1 MTVQGALRY
10 DHAWSYY
17 PRQQIGPTNFL
28 PQPLVF
34 EKSKGVIGY
43 HDINPRMGFAYD
55 VFGTG
60 KTALKVNVGRYLE
73 AAVNGNGNYSELLPE
88 RRIAT
93 NVTRTWT
100 DANGNYSADCDLM
113 VGTAQDLRAGG
124 GDFCGAWS
132 NLNFGKDV
140 YSLSYDENILKGWYN
155 RPSDWQIGATVQH
168 EVLPRISVEV
178 SYVRRWLQNFTVT
191 DNRAVAASD
200 FTEFSVTAPTDPRLP
215 GGGGYVVGNLYNV
228 VPSKFG
234 LTDQYRTYS
243 PGFGNVSMVYNG
255 VDVNFSARLRSGVQV
270 QGGTSTGQQVI
281 DSCEIRSKLPE
292 QVSTGTS
299 AQGGIPYDPANPY
312 CYVAPGIT
320 TRLTAAATYTIPKLD
335 VQVSNTLTSS
345 PGVPLQANWNV
356 PSATAAQTLGR
367 PLAGNAP
374 NVVVNLLEPGQMRSP
389 RVNILDFRIGK
400 VFRQGRN
407 RALVAV
413 DLYNALNLDTVLV
426 YNQTYVPNGSWLIP
440 QTVLTARTAKLT
452 VQYDF

>member
-1 MTVQGALRY
+1 M
-10 DHAWSYY
+10 
-17 PRQQIGPTNFL
+17 
-28 PQPLVF
+28 
-34 EKSKGVIGY
+34 
-43 HDINPRMGFAYD
+43 
-55 VFGTG
+55 
-60 KTALKVNVGRYLE
+60 
-73 AAVNGNGNYSELLPE
+73 
-88 RRIAT
+88 
-93 NVTRTWT
+93 
-100 DANGNYSADCDLM
+100 
-113 VGTAQDLRAGG
+113 
-124 GDFCGAWS
+124 
-132 NLNFGKDV
+132 
-140 YSLSYDENILKGWYN
+140 
-155 RPSDWQIGATVQH
+155 
-168 EVLPRISVEV
+168 
-178 SYVRRWLQNFTVT
+178 
-191 DNRAVAASD
+191 
-200 FTEFSVTAPTDPRLP
+200 
-215 GGGGYVVGNLYNV
+215 

-320 TRLTAAATYTIPKLD
+320 TRLTAAATYTIPKLE

-356 PSATAAQTLGR
+356 PSTVAAQTLGR

-374 NVVVNLLEPGQMRSP
+374 NVMVNLLEPGQMRSP

-440 QTVLTARTAKLT
+440 QNVLTARTAKLT